1 MFSLKSKKITQVPVL
16 DNPSL
21 EEKKT
26 QDSSLKKKK
35 NLRRLLLNIFSITLI
50 VLSVIFALVFF
61 FLLIPGKALYS
72 QVQKLNQSVPIIK
85 QAINDKDL
93 IKVKETLIT
102 IKADVLSTDLSYQ
115 KFSWAKN
122 LPFIGSYYQDGQ
134 QVLIIAKE
142 GIETGE
148 ILITA
153 IEPYSD
159 FLGIKGTAV
168 SNEETAEDRIT
179 FLTESVE
186 GLVPYLDQIEAKIAV
201 IDQAINKIDASRYP
215 EEFKGFVVKANINKL
230 QEAIS
235 ETYTYVKNGKPLIS
249 KISWLLGKDEARQ
262 FLLIFQNN
270 GELRPTGGF
279 WTAFGLIEVDNGK
292 ITPLGSSDIYAL
304 DSIIN
309 SKIPAPRP
317 IKDYHIGVNYFNVR
331 DMNISPDFPTSI
343 EQFLTY
349 YKKAYPRNQVD
360 AIFALDLNVLTDLV
374 KVLGQ
379 VGVSGW
385 GNFSAEPDKRC
396 DGCPNIV
403 YQLEELADKPKSYI
417 DTNRKGFLSPIMNSL
432 LSNAMGSEKSKIG
445 PLAQAM
451 ISDINQ
457 KHILFYFLDE
467 EMQKAAVLANIAG
480 AITQTDNNTDYLHL
494 NDSNMASAKSNL
506 FITQEIKHEINTKD
520 GKVNHKISVTY
531 TNPTAASNCNLEK
544 GDLCLNA
551 ANYRNWFRFYTP
563 QGSTL
568 TKMTGSEVETVQY
581 EELGKQ
587 VFEGFYGDKYPLHA
601 KGSSKVTIEYT
612 SSVAATK
619 NYKLLLQKQPGTKPV
634 PYTLI
639 VNGDE
644 QETFQ
649 WAADKNIKLS
659 F

>member
-1 MFSLKSKKITQVPVL
+1 MFSLKSKKNTQVPVL

-26 QDSSLKKKK
+26 QDSSPKKKK

-50 VLSVIFALVFF
+50 VLSVIIALVFF

-72 QVQKLNQSVPIIK
+72 QVQKLNQSVPVIK

-93 IKVKETLIT
+93 IKVKETLVT
-102 IKADVLSTDLSYQ
+102 IKADVLSTELSYQ

-142 GIETGE
+142 GVETGE

-186 GLVPYLDQIEAKIAV
+186 GLVPYLDQIETKIAV
-201 IDQAINKIDASRYP
+201 VDQAINKIDASRYP
-215 EEFKGFVVKANINKL
+215 EEFRGFVVKANINKL

-235 ETYTYVKNGKPLIS
+235 EAYVYVKNGKPLIS
-249 KISWLLGKDEARQ
+249 KISWLLGKDEPRQ

-360 AIFALDLNVLTDLV
+360 AVFALDLNVLTDLV

-644 QETFQ
+644 QETFR